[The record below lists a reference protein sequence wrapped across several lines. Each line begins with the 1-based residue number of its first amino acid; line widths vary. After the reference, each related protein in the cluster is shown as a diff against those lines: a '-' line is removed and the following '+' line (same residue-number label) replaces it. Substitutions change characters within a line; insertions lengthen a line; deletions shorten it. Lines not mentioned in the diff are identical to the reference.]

1 MIITGLSFR
10 KLLRRKA
17 CYFSN
22 HLAVELMPVDAFYGN
37 VKSGIYISA
46 VTDYPIKTVLFE
58 SNQKFKTMMEVLAKI
73 CSCLKGMRISYNLL
87 ISECG
92 KKIFLFLLLQGSE
105 NTSSLSAWECGGYF
119 LFKSRSEFD
128 LATEKTMLKR
138 LSTASIDD
146 EGFNAVKLLCCHT
159 ARKFDF

>member
-1 MIITGLSFR
+1 MQ
-10 KLLRRKA
+10 A

-58 SNQKFKTMMEVLAKI
+58 SNQKFETMMEVLAKI
-73 CSCLKGMRISYNLL
+73 CSCLKGMRILYNLL

-92 KKIFLFLLLQGSE
+92 KKIFLFLQVKCPWSYSKPITSLFFLQ
-105 NTSSLSAWECGGYF
+105 F
-119 LFKSRSEFD
+119 
-128 LATEKTMLKR
+128 
-138 LSTASIDD
+138 
-146 EGFNAVKLLCCHT
+146 
-159 ARKFDF
+159 